1 MLEEKNEN
9 FIKRLKEVFIP
20 YYEDSLQRNYENL
33 YIINENETLESVL
46 IKNNIEL
53 RDGENNEQ

>member
-1 MLEEKNEN
+1 MNRGNNEN
-9 FIKRLKEVFIP
+9 FIRKIKEVFVP
-20 YYEDSLQRNYENL
+20 YYKDALQRNYETL

-53 RDGENNEQ
+53 KGSENHE

>member
-1 MLEEKNEN
+1 M
-9 FIKRLKEVFIP
+9 P
-20 YYEDSLQRNYENL
+20 YYKDALQRNYETL

-53 RDGENNEQ
+53 KGSENHE